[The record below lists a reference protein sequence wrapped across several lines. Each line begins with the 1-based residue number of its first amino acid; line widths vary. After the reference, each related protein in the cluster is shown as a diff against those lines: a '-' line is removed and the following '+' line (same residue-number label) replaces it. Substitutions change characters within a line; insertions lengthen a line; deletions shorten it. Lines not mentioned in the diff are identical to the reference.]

1 MKTGQVRKAAANTG
15 ADVGHKRLHAESFG
29 EVVGILVK
37 EGLVNKEQLGY
48 AERVRAKLEG
58 RRTLLQVLKDLRYVN
73 DEQIREAIRKN
84 RVSMKIGNLLVELGH
99 ISPADLERAFEIQK
113 GDKKPKK
120 IGQIL
125 VDQSFIGERELLDV
139 LSLQLGLPVV
149 DPEYG
154 EVDRE
159 LFLKVPAAWFNSH
172 KLIPVRKDAEGGV
185 VVAFADPMDRFDLEA
200 AEQIFGQNVIPAI
213 AAENSIQEAVRRMQR
228 LKNLDALAH
237 AGEDSAA
244 GIVNSLIMAAIK
256 ERASDIHIEPIKDR
270 LRVRMRQDGVLH
282 FYKDFPSDLIPV
294 LTSRIK
300 IMCNVDI
307 TERRRHQG
315 GRILFE
321 HAEGQLDLRV
331 SFYITVHG
339 EKIVMRLL
347 NRQNELLDI
356 KEIGMA
362 PRTLERFVE
371 QGLELPSGVLL
382 ITGPTGSGK
391 TSTVYSCINK
401 INSPQISI
409 ITAEE
414 PVEALI
420 DGIAQC
426 SINPKINL
434 TFEETLR
441 HVVRQDPDV
450 IVIGEIRDSFS
461 AKIAVQAALT
471 GHKVLTTFHTEDSCG
486 GLLRLLN
493 MDVEAFMISSTVV
506 GVLAQ
511 RLLRRVCPEC
521 RTPYIPTAG
530 DVRRLGYQTVDLVA
544 ARFHVGRGCAHCRHT
559 GYRGRIGVFE
569 LLIPDESVRSAIL
582 EQRTSQEIR
591 RLSIE
596 STGMVTLF
604 EDGLVKAA
612 AGITSLEEVFRCL
625 PRLQK
630 PRHLKDLQ
638 RMLGM

>member
-1 MKTGQVRKAAANTG
+1 MKTVQAGQTVSAGPGQEKIAPAAERHGKIVTT
-15 ADVGHKRLHAESFG
+15 L
-29 EVVGILVK
+29 LK
-37 EGLVNKEQLGY
+37 EGIVNGKQLEY
-48 AERVRAKLEG
+48 AERVRLKLDG
-58 RRTLLQVLKDLRYVN
+58 QRTVLQVLKDLKII
-73 DEQIREAIRKN
+73 DDDKIRAAIRSN
-84 RVSMKIGNLLVELGH
+84 RDSMKLGSLLLELGI
-99 ISPADLERAFEIQK
+99 ISEADLRRAYEIHKSSQP
-113 GDKKPKK
+113 PKK

-125 VDQSFIGERELLDV
+125 VEQNFIAERQLLDV

-149 DPEYG
+149 DPEFM
-154 EVDRE
+154 EIDRE
-159 LFLKVPAAWFNSH
+159 LFSKIPAAWYNSH
-172 KLIPVRKDAEGGV
+172 KLIPIRTDEDGKV
-185 VVAFADPMDRFDLEA
+185 VVAFADPLDRFDVEA
-200 AEQIFGQNVIPAI
+200 AQQIFGTRTAPAL
-213 AAENSIQEAVRRMQR
+213 ALESSIQEAFRRMQR
-228 LKNLDALAH
+228 MKNLDVMAEV
-237 AGEDSAA
+237 GENSAS

-256 ERASDIHIEPIKDR
+256 ERASDIHIEPTKDR
-270 LRVRMRQDGVLH
+270 LRVRFRQDGVLQ

-300 IMCNVDI
+300 IMCHVDI
-307 TERRRHQG
+307 TEKRRHQG

-321 HAEGQLDLRV
+321 YAEGQLDLRV
-331 SFYITVHG
+331 SFYVTVHG
-339 EKIVMRLL
+339 EKIVLRLL
-347 NRQNELLDI
+347 NRQGELLSL
-356 KEIGMA
+356 KQIGMA
-362 PRTLERFVE
+362 PRMLERFTE

-434 TFEETLR
+434 TFEESLR

-450 IVIGEIRDSFS
+450 IVIGEIRDTFS

-471 GHKVLTTFHTEDSCG
+471 GHKVLTTFHTEDSVG

-493 MDVEAFMISSTVV
+493 MGLEAFMISSTVV
-506 GVLAQ
+506 CVLAQ
-511 RLLRRVCPEC
+511 RLLRKVCPEC
-521 RTPYIPTAG
+521 RVRFAPTAV
-530 DVRRLGYQTVDLVA
+530 DIRRLGYQAVDLTGVH
-544 ARFHVGRGCAHCRHT
+544 FYTGKGCSHCRHT
-559 GYRGRIGVFE
+559 GYKGRTGVFE
-569 LLIPDESVRSAIL
+569 LLIPDEAVRSAIL

-591 RLSIE
+591 HLSIE
-596 STGMVTLF
+596 STGLVTLF

-612 AGITSLEEVFRCL
+612 AGIVSLEEVFRCL

-638 RMLGM
+638 RMVGL